1 MLESENNLK
10 TSENRFSIQ
19 EIATS
24 GLGMVAIANISAGNI
39 IVREKPVLVIPAE
52 VKDAQY
58 SW

>member
-1 MLESENNLK
+1 MLDGENNLK

-19 EIATS
+19 EIGAS
-24 GLGMVAIANISAGNI
+24 GLGMVAITNISAGDI

>member
-1 MLESENNLK
+1 MLDGENNLK

-19 EIATS
+19 EIGAS
-24 GLGMVAIANISAGNI
+24 GLGMVAITNISAGDI
-39 IVREKPVLVIPAE
+39 IAREKPVLVIPAE